1 MLRKTLLTLSAS
13 AMLGAAISAPNAA
26 LAAESD
32 CGQPSQLSAA
42 QLRWA
47 ALRKGRVGSAH
58 NDENCRAHGTNFF
71 DAVMARHAAS
81 FCRDGIDRQR
91 TLELLD
97 GEIKAFN
104 DLIAAQCSG

>member
-1 MLRKTLLTLSAS
+1 MLRIIILCMALLLDP
-13 AMLGAAISAPNAA
+13 AMVSG
-26 LAAESD
+26 AESD
-32 CGQPSQLSAA
+32 CSQPSQLSAA

-47 ALRKGRVGSAH
+47 ALRKGRVDSAH
-58 NDENCRAHGTNFF
+58 NDENCRAYGTNFF
-71 DAVMARHAAS
+71 DAVMARHTAS

-97 GEIKAFN
+97 AEIKAFN